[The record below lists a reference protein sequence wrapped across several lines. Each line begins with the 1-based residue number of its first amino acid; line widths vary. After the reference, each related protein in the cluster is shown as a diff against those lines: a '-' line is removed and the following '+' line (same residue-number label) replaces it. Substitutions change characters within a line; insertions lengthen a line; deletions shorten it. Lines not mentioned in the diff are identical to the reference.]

1 MRWATT
7 RKLRNP
13 DKVKFYWFR
22 LTEASQ
28 KKLLGNGAN
37 DLIDPDLKRK
47 FDLKTE
53 TNGNSVYTYK
63 E

>member
-1 MRWATT
+1 MRWATQ
-7 RKLRNP
+7 RKLRNQ

-47 FDLKTE
+47 FDLKT
-53 TNGNSVYTYK
+53 
-63 E
+63 